1 MKIKILNNYY
11 NDENTYIVCDEET
24 HGGIVIDPG
33 YRVENILKSCNEDN
47 IKIKYILITHCHYDH
62 ISDLE
67 PLREKTNVPLI
78 SSKWASINIGDPDI
92 NHSVSG
98 LGYALS
104 CKKSEIILD
113 DNEEFKVDGLN
124 IKCIL
129 TPGHTNGGACFLI
142 NDKTLFS
149 GDTLFLRSIGRSDLP
164 TGNSIELINSVKK
177 LYELDDEIE
186 VYPGHGGKTSIGYEK
201 KFNMFVRGIT

>member
-1 MKIKILNNYY
+1 MKIKTLNNYY
-11 NDENTYIVCDEET
+11 NDENTYIVYDERT
-24 HGGIVIDPG
+24 LSGIVIDPG
-33 YRVENILKSCNEDN
+33 YKAGGILKSCNDDN
-47 IKIKYILITHCHYDH
+47 IKIKYVLITHCHYDH

-67 PLREKTNVPLI
+67 SLREKTGAPLV
-78 SSKWASINIGDPDI
+78 SSEKASINIGDPDI

-104 CKKSEIILD
+104 AKKSEIILG
-113 DNEEFKVDGLN
+113 DNEEITVDGLN

-142 NDKTLFS
+142 NNEKLFS

-164 TGNSIELINSVKK
+164 TGNGSELINSIEKR
-177 LYELDDEIE
+177 LYTLDDSIE
-186 VYPGHGGKTSIGYEK
+186 VFPGHGGSTSIGYEK
-201 KFNMFVRGIT
+201 KFNMFVRG